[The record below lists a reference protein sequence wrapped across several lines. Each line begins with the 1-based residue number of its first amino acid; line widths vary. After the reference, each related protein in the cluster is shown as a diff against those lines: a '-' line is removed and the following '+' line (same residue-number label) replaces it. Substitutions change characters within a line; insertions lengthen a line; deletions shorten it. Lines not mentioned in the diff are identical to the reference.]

1 MKGRI
6 WIWNI
11 LALICLTACDRW
23 FDVNPQT
30 EVKQKELF
38 STDQGFYNALMGVY
52 LNLSDPELYGGE
64 LQFGLV
70 DVLAQTYSIS
80 NTTGGGRPICMRS
93 VMIGT
98 IVKLCSNLFGKKLIL
113 RLRIVIIY

>member
-64 LQFGLV
+64 LQFGFRIRREE
-70 DVLAQTYSIS
+70 D
-80 NTTGGGRPICMRS
+80 RPICMRS

>member
-70 DVLAQTYSIS
+70 DVLASDLFDFEYD
-80 NTTGGGRPICMRS
+80 GRR
-93 VMIGT
+93 IG
-98 IVKLCSNLFGKKLIL
+98 LFVCGQL
-113 RLRIVIIY
+113 

>member
-70 DVLAQTYSIS
+70 DVLAQTYSI
-80 NTTGGGRPICMRS
+80 RPICMRS

>member
-38 STDQGFYNALMGVY
+38 STDQ
-52 LNLSDPELYGGE
+52 
-64 LQFGLV
+64 
-70 DVLAQTYSIS
+70 VLLHGKQ
-80 NTTGGGRPICMRS
+80 PIFR
-93 VMIGT
+93 V
-98 IVKLCSNLFGKKLIL
+98 L
-113 RLRIVIIY
+113 

>member
-80 NTTGGGRPICMRS
+80 NTTGGGSAYLYAVSYDWNNCK
-93 VMIGT
+93 T
-98 IVKLCSNLFGKKLIL
+98 LFEPLWEKAYTQIANC
-113 RLRIVIIY
+113 R

>member
-52 LNLSDPELYGGE
+52 LNLSDPELNGGVTVRISRCVGTDLFDFE
-64 LQFGLV
+64 YDGRRIGLFV
-70 DVLAQTYSIS
+70 CGQL
-80 NTTGGGRPICMRS
+80 
-93 VMIGT
+93 
-98 IVKLCSNLFGKKLIL
+98 
-113 RLRIVIIY
+113 

>member
-38 STDQGFYNALMGVY
+38 STDQGFYNALMGY
-52 LNLSDPELYGGE
+52 
-64 LQFGLV
+64 
-70 DVLAQTYSIS
+70 T
-80 NTTGGGRPICMRS
+80 
-93 VMIGT
+93 
-98 IVKLCSNLFGKKLIL
+98 
-113 RLRIVIIY
+113 

>member
-30 EVKQKELF
+30 EVKTKGTLF
-38 STDQGFYNALMGVY
+38 DRSGV
-52 LNLSDPELYGGE
+52 L
-64 LQFGLV
+64 
-70 DVLAQTYSIS
+70 
-80 NTTGGGRPICMRS
+80 
-93 VMIGT
+93 
-98 IVKLCSNLFGKKLIL
+98 
-113 RLRIVIIY
+113 

>member
-52 LNLSDPELYGGE
+52 LNLSRISRCVGTDLFDFEYDGRRI
-64 LQFGLV
+64 GLFV
-70 DVLAQTYSIS
+70 CGQL
-80 NTTGGGRPICMRS
+80 
-93 VMIGT
+93 
-98 IVKLCSNLFGKKLIL
+98 
-113 RLRIVIIY
+113 